1 MTETPP
7 PDESGEAGDGGRL
20 MNATTL
26 PFLLGGFLG
35 PVGTMSVI
43 SIYPELRDT
52 FDASTSAVNWSLSGY
67 LIPMAVFMLVSGT
80 IGERYGRRRVTR
92 ITFIGYA
99 IASVLCV
106 LAPNLGVFIAA
117 RVMQGVFNAFITPLL
132 IAGLTEQVDPARLG
146 RAVGIYAG
154 FQAAGGAAAPFISG
168 VAATVNWRWTY
179 VIIGVVAIGLATRP
193 PSGEPRPAASAPPIR
208 PLLTK
213 RMASLWL
220 SALSAAAGPIGVSVL
235 VGVHLRD
242 GLGVSSAT
250 TGVIL
255 LASGVTAILLSP
267 TSGRLIDSWGPRRAA
282 LASAAT
288 VTVLTV
294 PLGLIDVAWGL
305 AVAWIVVAGVVGFVP
320 VNLQHLAAVAVPD
333 NRGGALSSVL
343 SFRFFG
349 HALGPVIWL
358 PLLADDP
365 AWAFAGAG
373 LLGLVTLA
381 ALAVATRSS
390 PHDAD
395 AVPADLD
402 TPSIAHPTTPTV
414 VRPAAPIPSTP
425 SRTRRIRSTNTVNN
439 IATNTDEEST

>member
-1 MTETPP
+1 MSLTGESGRVEEVHDAAPP
-7 PDESGEAGDGGRL
+7 PGRL
-20 MNATTL
+20 LTSVTL
-26 PFLLGGFLG
+26 PLFLGGFLG

-67 LIPMAVFMLVSGT
+67 LLPMALFMLVSGT

-99 IASVLCV
+99 IASLVCV
-106 LAPNLGVFIAA
+106 FAPNLGVFIGA

-132 IAGLTEQVDPARLG
+132 IAGLTEQIDPARLG

-154 FQAAGGAAAPFISG
+154 FQAAGGAMAPFISG
-168 VAATVNWRWTY
+168 MMATINWRWTY
-179 VIIGVVAIGLATRP
+179 VIIGVVALGLATRP
-193 PSGEPRPAASAPPIR
+193 PSGKPRPAASAPPIR
-208 PLLTK
+208 PLFTK

-220 SALSAAAGPIGVSVL
+220 SALSAAAGPIGMGVL

-242 GLGVSSAT
+242 GFGVSSST

-255 LASGVTAILLSP
+255 LLSGVTAILLSP
-267 TSGRLIDSWGPRRAA
+267 TWGKLIDSWGPRRAA
-282 LASAAT
+282 LVSAGS

-294 PLGLIDVAWGL
+294 PLGVIDVAWGL
-305 AVAWIVVAGVVGFVP
+305 ALAWILVAGLVGFVP

-349 HALGPVIWL
+349 HAIGPVIWV
-358 PLLADDP
+358 PLLADD
-365 AWAFAGAG
+365 AVWAFAGAG
-373 LLGLVTLA
+373 LLGVVTLIS
-381 ALAVATRSS
+381 LVIATRSGPSESQSS
-390 PHDAD
+390 PTINH
-395 AVPADLD
+395 AVPAQ
-402 TPSIAHPTTPTV
+402 
-414 VRPAAPIPSTP
+414 
-425 SRTRRIRSTNTVNN
+425 
-439 IATNTDEEST
+439 EST